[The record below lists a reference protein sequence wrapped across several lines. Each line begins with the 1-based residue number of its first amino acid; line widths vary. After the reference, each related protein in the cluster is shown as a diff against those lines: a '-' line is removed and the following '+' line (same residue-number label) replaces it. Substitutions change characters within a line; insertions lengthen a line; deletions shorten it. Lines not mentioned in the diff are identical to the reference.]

1 MKLFGTDGVRGKAGV
16 DLTAELATGLA
27 RAFAV
32 DLTGPAV
39 IGRDTRRSG
48 PMLSAAVGA
57 GFAAAGV
64 DSIDLGI
71 VPVGA
76 VSVLTPA
83 LAGGCGVM
91 VSASHNPADDN
102 GIKFFTADGSKLHP
116 DAEAIVEDRYLTAA
130 SPGTPSELGHQ
141 AALPDAEDRYLDYL
155 RSVATG
161 ALDGLSVVLDCANGA
176 AFSVAPRFFS
186 ALGAEVEA
194 INVESDGARINEGC
208 GAVHPEGLAAVAAG
222 RVGLAFDGDA
232 DRCILVDE
240 DGATCNGDVILAV
253 LAKHLL
259 DRGDLPGSR
268 VVTTVMANLGL
279 RLALGDLGIEVVET
293 PVGDRHVTE
302 AIRAHGAAIG
312 AEQSGHVVFSGQAT
326 GDGLVT
332 GLRVLEAMRDTGSP
346 LRELRRVMTEYPQ
359 VLINVPVKQRG
370 ALADAAAVWEAVAGA
385 ESALGDA
392 GRILVRESGT
402 EPLVRVMVEA
412 RQQSDADRVAQELAD
427 IVEDRLG

>member
-1 MKLFGTDGVRGKAGV
+1 MSLFGTDGVRGKAGV
-16 DLTAELATGLA
+16 DLTAEVATGLA
-27 RAFAV
+27 RAMAV

-39 IGRDTRRSG
+39 VGRDTRRSG
-48 PMLSAAVGA
+48 PMLAAAVGA
-57 GFAAAGV
+57 GFADAGV
-64 DSIDLGI
+64 DTIDLGI

-76 VSVLTPA
+76 VSILTPT

-102 GIKFFTADGSKLHP
+102 GIKFFTADGSKLDP
-116 DAEAIVEDRYLTAA
+116 DAEALIEDRYRAGSSGA
-130 SPGTPSELGHQ
+130 VSELGQ
-141 AALPDAEDRYLDYL
+141 QTALPDAEDRYLAYL
-155 RSVATG
+155 RSVASGT
-161 ALDGLSVVLDCANGA
+161 LDGLSVVLDCANGA
-176 AFSVAPRFFS
+176 AFSAAPRFFAS
-186 ALGAEVEA
+186 LGADVEA

-208 GAVHPEGLAAVAAG
+208 GAVHPEALASVAAG

-253 LAKHLL
+253 LAKHLFE
-259 DRGDLPGSR
+259 RGELSGSQ

-279 RLALGDLGIEVVET
+279 RLALSDLGIEIVET
-293 PVGDRHVTE
+293 PVGDRHVTD
-302 AIRAHGAAIG
+302 ALRSQGAAIG

-346 LRELRRVMTEYPQ
+346 LRELRRVMAEYPQ
-359 VLINVPVKQRG
+359 VLINIPVRQRG
-370 ALADAAAVWEAVAGA
+370 TLSEAAGVWEAVRDA
-385 ESALGDA
+385 EAALGDA

-412 RQQSDADRVAQELAD
+412 RAQTEADRVARELAD
-427 IVEDRLG
+427 IVQGRLG

>member
-1 MKLFGTDGVRGKAGV
+1 MSLFGTDGVRGKAGV
-16 DLTAELATGLA
+16 DLTPEQATGLA
-27 RAFAV
+27 RAVAV
-32 DLTGPAV
+32 DIAGPAV

-102 GIKFFTADGSKLHP
+102 GIKFFAADGSKVDP
-116 DAEAIVEDRYLTAA
+116 ATEAVVEDRYLNALPSRA
-130 SPGTPSELGHQ
+130 SSEMGRQ
-141 AALPDAEDRYLDYL
+141 VALPDAEDRYLDHL
-155 RSVATG
+155 LSVAGETLG
-161 ALDGLSVVLDCANGA
+161 GMPVVLDCANGA

-186 ALGAEVEA
+186 AVGADVEA
-194 INVESDGARINEGC
+194 INVESDGARINDGC
-208 GAVHPEGLAAVAAG
+208 GAVHPEGLAALAAG

-232 DRCILVDE
+232 DRCVVVDE
-240 DGATCNGDVILAV
+240 DGGTCNGDVILVV

-259 DRGDLPGSR
+259 ERGDLPGSR

-279 RLALGDLGIEVVET
+279 RLALRDLGIEIVET

-302 AIRAHGAAIG
+302 AIGAHGAAIG

-332 GLRVLEAMRDTGSP
+332 GLRVLEAIRDTGSR

-359 VLINVPVKQRG
+359 VLINVPVRQRG
-370 ALADAAAVWEAVAGA
+370 TLTDAAAVWEAVAGA
-385 ESALGDA
+385 ESALGEA

-412 RQQSDADRVAQELAD
+412 RAQADADRVARTVAAVVEASLA
-427 IVEDRLG
+427 

>member
-27 RAFAV
+27 RAVAV

-102 GIKFFTADGSKLHP
+102 GIKFFTADGSKLDP
-116 DAEAIVEDRYLTAA
+116 DAEAIVEDRYRAA
-130 SPGTPSELGHQ
+130 PAETSPEVGHQ
-141 AALPDAEDRYLDYL
+141 TALPDAEDRYLNYL
-155 RSVATG
+155 RSVAAGT
-161 ALDGLSVVLDCANGA
+161 LKGLSVVLDCANGA
-176 AFSVAPRFFS
+176 AFSVAPRFFA

-194 INVESDGARINEGC
+194 INVESDGARINDGC
-208 GAVHPEGLAAVAAG
+208 GAVHPEGLAAAAAG

-232 DRCILVDE
+232 DRCIIVDE

-259 DRGDLPGSR
+259 ERGDLPGSK

-279 RLALGDLGIEVVET
+279 RLALRDLGIEIVET

-302 AIRAHGAAIG
+302 ALRVHGAAIG
-312 AEQSGHVVFSGQAT
+312 TEQSGHVVFSGQAT

-370 ALADAAAVWEAVAGA
+370 ALADAPAVWEAVAGA

-412 RQQSDADRVAQELAD
+412 RAQADADRVARTVAEV
-427 IVEDRLG
+427 VEDRLG

>member
-1 MKLFGTDGVRGKAGV
+1 MSLFGTDGVRGKAGV
-16 DLTAELATGLA
+16 DLTAEMATGLA
-27 RAFAV
+27 RAAGV
-32 DLTGPAV
+32 DVTGPAV

-48 PMLSAAVGA
+48 PMLATAVGA

-64 DSIDLGI
+64 DTIDLGI

-102 GIKFFTADGSKLHP
+102 GIKFFTADGSKLDP
-116 DAEAIVEDRYLTAA
+116 AAEALIEDRYRAGSSATSSA
-130 SPGTPSELGHQ
+130 LGQ
-141 AALPDAEDRYLDYL
+141 QTTLPDAEDRYLDYL
-155 RSVATG
+155 RSVASG
-161 ALDGLSVVLDCANGA
+161 KLDGLAVVLDCANGA
-176 AFSVAPRFFS
+176 AFSIAPRFF
-186 ALGAEVEA
+186 ATLGADAEA
-194 INVESDGARINEGC
+194 INIESDGARINDGC

-240 DGATCNGDVILAV
+240 DGAICNGDVILAV

-259 DRGDLPGSR
+259 HRGELPGNR

-279 RLALGDLGIEVVET
+279 RLALRDLGIEVVET

-302 AIRAHGAAIG
+302 ALRAAGAAIG

-332 GLRVLEAMRDTGSP
+332 GLRVLEAMRDTGTP
-346 LRELRRVMTEYPQ
+346 LRELRRVMTEFPQ

-370 ALADAAAVWEAVAGA
+370 ALADAAAVWEAVREA
-385 ESALGDA
+385 EATLGDA

-412 RQQSDADRVAQELAD
+412 RAQADADRVARDLAAAVA
-427 IVEDRLG
+427 ITLG